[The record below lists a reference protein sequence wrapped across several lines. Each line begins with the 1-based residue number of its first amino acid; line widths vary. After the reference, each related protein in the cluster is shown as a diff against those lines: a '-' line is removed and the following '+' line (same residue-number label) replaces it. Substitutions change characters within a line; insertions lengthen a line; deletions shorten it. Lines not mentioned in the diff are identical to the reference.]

1 LAYAAVTPKDRR
13 AALPAEPRWGVW
25 GQFYG
30 GHRTTDGDAASGAAD
45 TTTRTY
51 GVATGFDYRA
61 APDLVVGLA
70 LAGGSTNFS
79 VANGLGGGK
88 SDVFQLGV
96 YGTKKFGAAYL
107 SAALSYAW
115 HDASTDRT
123 VTVSGIDRLVADFSA
138 HSFGGRLEGGYRYDA
153 AMLSVTPYA
162 AVQVQ
167 AFRTS
172 AYGETATLGS
182 NAFALSY
189 DARTVNATRTEIGA
203 WFDKTVALEQGSTVT
218 WRARLAWA
226 HDFNNDQSINVAF
239 QTLPGASFTV
249 NGAQAAPNAAL
260 LSAGA
265 ELRLINNWSVA
276 AKLDGELASGARTYA
291 GTGTLRYVW

>member
-1 LAYAAVTPKDRR
+1 
-13 AALPAEPRWGVW
+13 VW
-25 GQFYG
+25 SQFYG
-30 GHRTTDGDAASGAAD
+30 GHRAADGDAATGTAD

-51 GVATGFDYRA
+51 GLATGFDYRGV
-61 APDLVVGLA
+61 PDTVVGLA
-70 LAGGSTNFS
+70 LAGGSTSFS
-79 VANGLGGGK
+79 LADGLGGGK
-88 SDVFQLGV
+88 SEVFQIGL
-96 YGTKKFGAAYL
+96 YGTRKFGAAYV

-123 VTVSGIDRLVADFSA
+123 VTVSGIDRLTADFSA
-138 HSFGGRLEGGYRYDA
+138 HSFGGRLEGGYRVDA

-167 AFRTS
+167 SFRTS

-189 DARTVNATRTEIGA
+189 DARTTTATRTELGA
-203 WFDKTVALEQGSTVT
+203 WFDKTVALEQGATVT
-218 WRARLAWA
+218 WRARVAWA
-226 HDFNNDQSINVAF
+226 HDFNNDQSINAAF

-249 NGAQAAPNAAL
+249 DGAQAAPNAAL

-276 AKLDGELASGARTYA
+276 AKLDGEFAPGARTYA